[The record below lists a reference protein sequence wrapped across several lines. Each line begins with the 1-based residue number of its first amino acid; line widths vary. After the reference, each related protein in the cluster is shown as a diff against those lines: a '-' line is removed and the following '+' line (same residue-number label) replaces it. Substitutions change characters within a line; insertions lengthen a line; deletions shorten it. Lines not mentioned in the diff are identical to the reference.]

1 MDKFLSLLSIEYVY
15 LVRVIIAGIC
25 GFFVGIERM
34 KRQKE
39 AGLTTH
45 FIVAAASCLMMCV
58 SVSFGDDPARI
69 AAQIIPG
76 IGFLGAG
83 LIFFRRETLHGL
95 TTAAGIWATA
105 GIGMSIGAGL
115 YLLGLSATVVIVV
128 AQWLFHAHFIRY
140 KTTFHLL
147 LVRFDYT
154 QETVSL
160 LKQYFGVREFERFK
174 AFEENDGI
182 TAECV
187 IRTQN
192 DCGSESITHVLTH
205 NNDIHSIER
214 LED

>member
-1 MDKFLSLLSIEYVY
+1 MNGIMEVLSVEGIY
-15 LVRVIIAGIC
+15 LVRVILAGVC
-25 GFFVGIERM
+25 GFFVGTERM

-45 FIVAAASCLMMCV
+45 FIVAAASALIMCV
-58 SVSFGDDPARI
+58 SVSFDSDPARI
-69 AAQIIPG
+69 AAQIVPG

-105 GIGMSIGAGL
+105 GIGMAVGAGL
-115 YLLGLSATVVIVV
+115 YFVGLTATIIIVV
-128 AQWLFHAHFIRY
+128 AQFLFHAHFIRS
-140 KTTFHLL
+140 KSQFHLL
-147 LVRFDYT
+147 HVKFDYT
-154 QETVSL
+154 KETVKL

-192 DCGSESITHVLTH
+192 DCGSESITYVLL
-205 NNDIHSIER
+205 NNSDIHSIER